1 MDRSFLKVR
10 VTPRSSRDRII
21 GWRDGV
27 LSVKLTAPPVKGA
40 ANKACIAF
48 LADLL
53 GISRSQVALGAGAT
67 RRDKTFEIA
76 GLSREEIERR
86 ILDAVHR

>member
-10 VTPRSSRDRII
+10 VTPRSSCDRIV
-21 GWRDGV
+21 GWREGV
-27 LSVKLTAPPVKGA
+27 LLVKLTAPPVKGA

-53 GISRSQVALGAGAT
+53 GVSRSQVALDAGAT

-76 GLSREEIERR
+76 SLSREEIERR
-86 ILDAVHR
+86 ILDAIRR